1 MSLMAKNCPEVFRK
15 FSDFGKAVLSDGA
28 LPLKTKELMTCALS
42 IASHCEPCL
51 KYHLSAAIK
60 VGATEAEIAETLAV
74 CVLLLGG
81 PANVW
86 TRQVIEETLTE
97 MSEEQPR

>member
-1 MSLMAKNCPEVFRK
+1 MNLLAENCPDVLRK
-15 FSDFGKAVLSDGA
+15 FSDFGREVMQEGA
-28 LPLKTKELMTCALS
+28 LPLKVKELLACGLS

-51 KYHLSAAIK
+51 KHHLVAAIK
-60 VGATEAEIAETLAV
+60 AGATEAEIAETLAV

-86 TRQVIEETLTE
+86 TRKAIEETLAD
-97 MSEEQPR
+97 MQGVQL